1 MTTTTLSVPIRGMTC
16 ASCVSHVTHALR
28 SVDGVSLAEVNL
40 ATEKALV
47 QLDPSKATSR
57 SLVDAVRESGYGVAT
72 EKAML
77 RAMAGASADQ
87 ARLVRELGALPGMVS
102 VVVKDAKG
110 EIEVERIPGDTQ
122 ISAYRDA
129 LKTAGYEL
137 LSIRVDAE
145 SNIETNR
152 SSERRTLMI
161 KTAASLVVATASMAI
176 MQYQSISSLA
186 NIPPTAVNWL
196 LLALATPIQ
205 FWAGWQFY
213 TGAWGGLRHRTTNM
227 NTLIAIGTSVAYA
240 FSLAVTL
247 SRETFAGAAPFAGHA
262 TGTYFDVSTAII
274 GLILLGRYLEARARG
289 RTSDAIKKLVNRQS
303 RHALVARGDDF
314 VRVPIEEVTTGD
326 IVMLRPGEQVP
337 VDGEVV
343 SGTSS
348 INEAMLTGESLPVS
362 KTEKSRVFA
371 GTINGQGSLR
381 VRAIGVGSDTVL
393 AHVIRLVET
402 AQGSRAPIQ
411 RLVDVV
417 TARFVPI
424 VLAIGAATFVAWW
437 LLGPEPSWLFGLLA
451 AVAVLVIAC
460 PCALGLATPTAVM
473 VGMGRAAGSGILIR
487 NAEALEIAHRIQV
500 VVFDKTGTLTE
511 GRPQVVDVR
520 TRSVPADDVIAL
532 AAAVEIASE
541 HPLGAAIVRDA
552 RARGRAIARVE
563 DFSSVPGR
571 GVRGRVNGTQIA
583 VGNAAYLGDLEI
595 DTSALE
601 ADVTESLKDGRT
613 ALLVS
618 VDGKAEAVIAVA
630 DPIKPGARETVAT
643 LKRLGISVVML
654 TGDNSRTGRAVAAQ
668 LGIDEVIAEV
678 LPADKAERVASL
690 KESGRVVAMVG
701 DGVNDAP
708 ALATADVGIA
718 LGSGTDIAIETADVT
733 LMGSD
738 VSAVA
743 TAIDVSRRTMRTIR
757 QNLFWAFFYNVA
769 LIPVAAGVMYPVFSE
784 SHTPAWLVPV
794 FGHVGFLNPVAAAAA
809 MAISSVTVVTNS
821 LRLARNRATKTY
833 TPSGGAPTRGLASES
848 A

>member
-1 MTTTTLSVPIRGMTC
+1 MTTTSLSVPITGMTC

-47 QLDPSKATSR
+47 QIDPSKASPR
-57 SLVDAVRESGYGVAT
+57 SLIDAVRESGYGVAT
-72 EKAML
+72 EKVTLKAV
-77 RAMAGASADQ
+77 AGASADS
-87 ARLVRELGALPGMVS
+87 ARLMTELSALPGMVS
-102 VVVKDAKG
+102 AVVREATG
-110 EIEVERIPGDTQ
+110 EIDVERIPGDAPLK
-122 ISAYRDA
+122 AYRDA
-129 LKTAGYEL
+129 LEAAGYEFVA
-137 LSIRVDAE
+137 IKVDQASNAE
-145 SNIETNR
+145 ATR

-161 KTAASLVVATASMAI
+161 KTVASLAVAAASMVI
-176 MQYQSISSLA
+176 MQYQSVTSLA
-186 NIPPTAVNWL
+186 DISPTAVNWL

-213 TGAWGGLRHRTTNM
+213 TGAWGGLRHGTTNM

-240 FSLAVTL
+240 FSVAVTL
-247 SRETFAGAAPFAGHA
+247 SRSTFSGAAPFAGHA

-274 GLILLGRYLEARARG
+274 GLILLGRYLEARAKG
-289 RTSDAIKKLVNRQS
+289 RTSDAIKKLVNRQP
-303 RHALVARGDDF
+303 RHAMIARGDDF

-343 SGTSS
+343 SGSSS
-348 INEAMLTGESLPVS
+348 IDEAMLTGESLPVA
-362 KTEKSRVFA
+362 KAEKSRVFA
-371 GTINGQGSLR
+371 GTMNGQGSLK

-424 VLAIGAATFVAWW
+424 VLGIGAATFVAWW
-437 LLGPEPSWLFGLLA
+437 LFGPEPSWLFGLLA

-473 VGMGRAAGSGILIR
+473 VGMGRAADSGILIR

-520 TRSVPADDVIAL
+520 TKSMSADELIAL
-532 AAAVEIASE
+532 TAAVEIASE

-552 RARGRAIARVE
+552 RARGRTIATAT

-571 GVRGRVNGTQIA
+571 GVSAAVGGRTIA
-583 VGNAAYLGDLEI
+583 VGNAAYLADLGI

-601 ADVTESLKDGRT
+601 VDVSESLKEGRT
-613 ALLVS
+613 ALLVT

-630 DPIKPGARETVAT
+630 DPIKPGARETVAA
-643 LKRLGISVVML
+643 LKRLGIAVVML
-654 TGDNSRTGRAVAAQ
+654 TGDNVRTAQAVADQ

-678 LPADKAERVASL
+678 LPADKAAKVTSL
-690 KESGRVVAMVG
+690 KATGRVVAMVG

-718 LGSGTDIAIETADVT
+718 LGSGTDVAIETADVT

-738 VSAVA
+738 VSTVA
-743 TAIDVSRRTMRTIR
+743 TAIDVSKRTMRTIR

-769 LIPVAAGVMYPVFSE
+769 LIPVAAGVMFPIFSQT
-784 SHTPAWLVPV
+784 HTPAWLHPI
-794 FGHVGFLNPVAAAAA
+794 FGHAGFLNPVAAAGA

-821 LRLARNRATKTY
+821 LRLARNKARRTY
-833 TPSGGAPTRGLASES
+833 TPSGGSPTRGLASES